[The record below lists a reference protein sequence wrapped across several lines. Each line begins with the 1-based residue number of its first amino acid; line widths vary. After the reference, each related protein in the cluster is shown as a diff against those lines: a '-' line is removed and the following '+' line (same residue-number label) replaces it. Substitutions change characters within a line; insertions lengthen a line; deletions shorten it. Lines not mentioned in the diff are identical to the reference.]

1 MAVYTEVTPDQAQS
15 LATRLHLGAVQSLQP
30 IGSGI
35 ENTNYFLT
43 TDAGEWVLTL
53 FERLTPD
60 QLPFYLRL
68 MQHLARHGLPVPEP
82 RADASGALCHAL
94 AGKPA
99 AVVNRL
105 PGAPVAA
112 PDVHHAEQ
120 VGATLARMHL
130 AVADF
135 PLDQPNLRGRDWW
148 ARTAPTVRPHLDT
161 AAATLLDE
169 EMAYQAHAAASAA
182 YALLPR
188 GAVHADLFR
197 DNALFDGLPG
207 RERLCGVFDFYFA
220 GTDTFAY
227 DLAVTLNDWCVDD
240 ASGRLDLARA
250 EAMVA
255 GYRAEREPLGVEWR
269 LLPAMRRAAAL
280 RFWLSR
286 LSDWH
291 APRDAAL
298 LTPKDPTHFERVLR
312 AAVET
317 PWHPA
322 APADTDHDTA

>member
-1 MAVYTEVTPDQAQS
+1 MAVYTEVSLEQAQALS
-15 LATRLHLGAVQSLQP
+15 THLQLGTVSSIEPVA
-30 IGSGI
+30 SGI
-35 ENTNYFLT
+35 ENTNYFLGT
-43 TDAGEWVLTL
+43 ETGEWVLTL
-53 FERLTPD
+53 FERLSAA

-82 RADASGALCHAL
+82 RGDANGDLCHL
-94 AGKPA
+94 VAGKPA
-99 AVVNRL
+99 AMANRL
-105 PGAPVAA
+105 PGTPVQA
-112 PDVHHAEQ
+112 PDTHHADQ

-135 PLDQPNLRGRDWW
+135 PLQQPNLRGLAWW
-148 ARTAPTVRPHLDT
+148 LEVAPQVRPHLDAS
-161 AAATLLDE
+161 AAALLDE
-169 EMAYQAHAAASAA
+169 ELAYQKHLAESPV
-182 YALLPR
+182 YAQLAQ

-220 GTDTFAY
+220 GTDNFAF
-227 DLAVTLNDWCVDD
+227 DLGVAINDWCIDD
-240 ASGRLDLARA
+240 DSGHLDETRA
-250 EAMVA
+250 AA
-255 GYRAEREPLGVEWR
+255 LITGYSAEREPAGAEWR

-298 LTPKDPTHFERVLR
+298 LTPKDPRHFERVLR
-312 AAVET
+312 DCIAN
-317 PWHPA
+317 PWHPGA
-322 APADTDHDTA
+322 